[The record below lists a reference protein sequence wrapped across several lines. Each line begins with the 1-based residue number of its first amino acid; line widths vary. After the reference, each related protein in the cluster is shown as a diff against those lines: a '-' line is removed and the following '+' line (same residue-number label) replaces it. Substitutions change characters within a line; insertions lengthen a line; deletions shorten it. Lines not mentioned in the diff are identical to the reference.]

1 MAYELRPLTS
11 QSTCP
16 LPTGSTAQQGNC
28 YGGPGRAIFNAERL
42 SRKERNPMQIIGVVA
57 SAVVVAGVL
66 LGTAVALKS
75 IPDIQHYRR
84 IRNM

>member
-1 MAYELRPLTS
+1 
-11 QSTCP
+11 
-16 LPTGSTAQQGNC
+16 
-28 YGGPGRAIFNAERL
+28 
-42 SRKERNPMQIIGVVA
+42 MQIIGVVA

-66 LGTAVALKS
+66 PAIAVALKS